1 MKKIMSILACVAAV
15 LSACQKE
22 EMPSL
27 SFESATYVM
36 GADDA
41 VTVKAVVSA
50 APAADL
56 AVAFTTSGTAV
67 LGTDYE
73 LSAESFVIKA
83 GETAG
88 EVVVT
93 PKNNLGADLNITLTL
108 TLPTGYQA
116 GNFTATNISL
126 GSKEKVAYSFAKQES
141 KLINEV
147 DVTLNLIGLASGAN
161 FTAGGNYE
169 LPFVIDAASTAV
181 AGTDFE
187 VKGGATAFVF
197 EKGAKSATITLAVK
211 NEVVGSKD
219 VIIKLDEAA
228 IATAYGDRFSAGVLA
243 STKVVI
249 TKGIIFSDLEG
260 KWAYAGAPILQSDGT
275 DGIDIF
281 TLQMFIADAGEG
293 DFNESGKLDI
303 YGYPTGTAADI
314 IEFKYIDGKPSLS
327 PSGTGSVMSYFQE
340 CEVTAIAPETYGWY
354 NFLPARPVNG
364 AKLSLSSANV
374 LFSASASD
382 IKPADIIVNLSEDG
396 KTLEMFI
403 TTKSYTPVDFFA
415 ISYLVFG
422 EMWGV
427 EGFEDFVGMYDLYY
441 TFTKVAE

>member
-1 MKKIMSILACVAAV
+1 MKKIMSILACVAVV

-22 EMPSL
+22 ETPSL
-27 SFESATYVM
+27 SFETATYVM

-56 AVAFTTSGTAV
+56 AVAFTTSGSAV

-73 LSAESFVIKA
+73 LSAESIIIKA

-88 EVVVT
+88 EVVVS

-108 TLPTGYQA
+108 TLPSGYQA
-116 GNFTATNISL
+116 GNFVSTNIAL

-197 EKGAKSATITLAVK
+197 EKGAKNATITLVAK
-211 NEVVGSKD
+211 KEITEGSKE
-219 VIIKLDEAA
+219 VIIKLDETA
-228 IATAYGDRFSAGVLA
+228 IAAAYGDRFSAGVIA
-243 STKVVI
+243 ATKAI
-249 TKGIIFSDLEG
+249 LTKGLIFSDLEG
-260 KWAYAGAPILQSDGT
+260 KWAYASTPILDDPEADCWTLAGMLEEVGDGGNGCVEHQRCT
-275 DGIDIF
+275 NS
-281 TLQMFIADAGEG
+281 LEHPLAAGELDLSHSVSSHG
-293 DFNESGKLDI
+293 GAEQVSGSTDNR
-303 YGYPTGTAADI
+303 Y
-314 IEFKYIDGKPSLS
+314 E
-327 PSGTGSVMSYFQE
+327 
-340 CEVTAIAPETYGWY
+340 
-354 NFLPARPVNG
+354 N
-364 AKLSLSSANV
+364 
-374 LFSASASD
+374 
-382 IKPADIIVNLSEDG
+382 
-396 KTLEMFI
+396 
-403 TTKSYTPVDFFA
+403 
-415 ISYLVFG
+415 
-422 EMWGV
+422 GV
-427 EGFEDFVGMYDLYY
+427 EYVSGEGHPGGVHQSEQILKVIERGVHNDESRREHPKLIKGLQGLYY
-441 TFTKVAE
+441 NVIHGQEHKYAEDYEHECDSKVAACRTVEYDFMLSCS

>member
-1 MKKIMSILACVAAV
+1 MKKIMSILACVAVV

-27 SFESATYVM
+27 SFETATYVM

-41 VTVKAVVSA
+41 VTVKVVVSA

-56 AVAFTTSGTAV
+56 AVAFTTSGSAV

-73 LSAESFVIKA
+73 LSAESIIIKA

-88 EVVVT
+88 EVVVS

-108 TLPTGYQA
+108 TLASGYQA
-116 GNFTATNISL
+116 GNFVSANIAL

-197 EKGAKSATITLAVK
+197 EKGAKSATITLVAK
-211 NEVVGSKD
+211 KEITEGSKE
-219 VIIKLDEAA
+219 IIVKLDEAA
-228 IATAYGDRFSAGVLA
+228 IAAVYGDRFSAGVIA
-243 STKVVI
+243 ATKAI
-249 TKGIIFSDLEG
+249 LTKGLIFSDLEG
-260 KWAYAGAPILQSDGT
+260 KWAYASTPILDDPEADCWTFGAMLEEAGDG
-275 DGIDIF
+275 G
-281 TLQMFIADAGEG
+281 
-293 DFNESGKLDI
+293 FNEEFTGAAI
-303 YGYPTGTAADI
+303 IGFPTATASDVL
-314 IEFKYIDGKPSLS
+314 EFKYVDGKASLV
-327 PSGTGSVMSYFQE
+327 PSGTGSVLEYFRT
-340 CEVTAIAPETYGWY
+340 CEVSGFIPGVYNWYYYDNTNGLGRAYNVTEIA
-354 NFLPARPVNG
+354 
-364 AKLSLSSANV
+364 LSKANV
-374 LFSASASD
+374 NYSKTSASEKAAK
-382 IKPADIIVNLSEDG
+382 IKVCLSEDG
-396 KTLEMFI
+396 KILHVFITEYTPTDFFVNSYMFYSMLEMWADMAFYFDI
-403 TTKSYTPVDFFA
+403 
-415 ISYLVFG
+415 
-422 EMWGV
+422 
-427 EGFEDFVGMYDLYY
+427 YY

>member
-1 MKKIMSILACVAAV
+1 MKKIMSILACVAVV

-27 SFESATYVM
+27 SFETASYVM

-56 AVAFTTSGTAV
+56 DVAFTTSGTAV

-83 GETAG
+83 GETAA

-116 GNFTATNISL
+116 GDFTATNISL

-169 LPFVIDAASTAV
+169 LPFVIDEASTAV

-197 EKGAKSATITLAVK
+197 EKGAKSATVTLVAK
-211 NEVVGSKD
+211 GEVEGSKN

-228 IATAYGDRFSAGVLA
+228 IAAAYGDRFSAGVIA
-243 STKVVI
+243 SANVVI

-260 KWAYAGAPILQSDGT
+260 KWAYASTPILDDPEADCWTLAGMLDEVGDGGFNDEFT
-275 DGIDIF
+275 GAAITGFPTANANDI
-281 TLQMFIADAGEG
+281 L
-293 DFNESGKLDI
+293 
-303 YGYPTGTAADI
+303 
-314 IEFKYIDGKPSLS
+314 EFKYVDGKASLV
-327 PSGTGSVMSYFQE
+327 PSGSGSVLEYFRT
-340 CEVTAIAPETYGWY
+340 CEVSGFTPGVYNWY
-354 NFLPARPVNG
+354 YYDNTDGLGRAYNITNLE
-364 AKLSLSSANV
+364 LSKANV
-374 LFSASASD
+374 NYSMTS
-382 IKPADIIVNLSEDG
+382 PAEAPAKIMVSLSEDG
-396 KTLEMFI
+396 KTLHVFI
-403 TTKSYTPVDFFA
+403 TEYTPTDFF
-415 ISYLVFG
+415 INSYGFWSMM
-422 EMWGV
+422 EMWADMS
-427 EGFEDFVGMYDLYY
+427 FYYDIYY

>member
-1 MKKIMSILACVAAV
+1 MKKIMSILACVAVV

-27 SFESATYVM
+27 SFETATYVM

-56 AVAFTTSGTAV
+56 TVAITASGSAV

-73 LSAESFVIKA
+73 LSAETILIKA

-88 EVVVT
+88 EIVVS

-108 TLPTGYQA
+108 TIPSGYQA
-116 GNFTATNISL
+116 GNFVSTNIAL

-161 FTAGGNYE
+161 FTAGGNYK

-187 VKGGATAFVF
+187 VKDGATAFVF
-197 EKGAKSATITLAVK
+197 EKGAKNATITLVAK
-211 NEVVGSKD
+211 GEVAGSKE
-219 VIIKLDEAA
+219 VIIKLDETA
-228 IATAYGDRFSAGVLA
+228 IAAAYGDRFSAGVIA
-243 STKVVI
+243 ATKAI
-249 TKGIIFSDLEG
+249 LTKGLIFSDLEG
-260 KWAYAGAPILQSDGT
+260 KWAYASTPILDDPEADCSLFGAMLEEAGDGGFNDEFTGIVIPGFPTATASDV
-275 DGIDIF
+275 
-281 TLQMFIADAGEG
+281 L
-293 DFNESGKLDI
+293 
-303 YGYPTGTAADI
+303 
-314 IEFKYIDGKPSLS
+314 EFKYVDGKASLV
-327 PSGTGSVMSYFQE
+327 PSGTGSVLEYFRT
-340 CEVTAIAPETYGWY
+340 CEVSDFTPGVYTWYYYDNGLGRAYNVTEIA
-354 NFLPARPVNG
+354 
-364 AKLSLSSANV
+364 LSKANV
-374 LFSASASD
+374 NYSKTSASEKAAK
-382 IKPADIIVNLSEDG
+382 IKVCLSEDG
-396 KTLEMFI
+396 KTLHVFI
-403 TTKSYTPVDFFA
+403 TEYTPTDFFVN
-415 ISYLVFG
+415 SYMFYSMY
-422 EMWGV
+422 EMWADMA
-427 EGFEDFVGMYDLYY
+427 FYFDIYY